1 MAEDGIRSWLV
12 DRLFAY
18 LDPLKT
24 HFSDDCSWIYLAGG
38 AALYEKETIPIE
50 AWARPL
56 WGLVPFWHGGGR
68 SKDGFFERAY
78 VCGLAAGADPSSPS
92 FWGGGR
98 DHDQRFVEMAAIAYG
113 LLLAPDVLWEP
124 LSAEERKNV
133 VSWLDLANHASFPQG
148 NWLWFR
154 ALVNL
159 ALRERGMGWNQRLLE
174 EDLDTL
180 DSFYRGHGWYKD
192 GPEGVFDY
200 YNAMVFHFMSLLYA
214 GLFDAED
221 PIRAKCY
228 IERAQEFAQEYIL
241 LFSKRGEAVPF
252 GRSMTY
258 RFAQSGFWSV
268 ALATHTDLG
277 SMFTPGCL
285 LGLVKR
291 SIACWNPG
299 DICDNGGTQSIGY
312 GYPCLH
318 MAEGYNAPG
327 SPYWSLMAFACLAL
341 PSEDPAWEEKA
352 EPLPELPWLAKTE
365 LGLAARDAEG
375 EVTLY
380 RTGTLPALP
389 FVQSPAKYAK
399 FSYSTRFGF
408 SVSRSQETIEE
419 AAPDS
424 MLAFSIVGH
433 IFVSRGADR
442 SYVRTLG
449 TEEVES
455 LGLEDTMPPAL
466 CHEVSGLAAKGMLWA
481 TESIWSP
488 WPGIE
493 VTTEVIPLEEG
504 HLRIHHVSSGLA
516 CEAYDCGFAVPGNY
530 HTLTQKDIDA
540 VCQALPLACL
550 GERLI
555 IHAEANT
562 NISHPESIIPAVRYR
577 IEAGENVFVT
587 LVSVSVLQSARA

>member
-56 WGLVPFWHGGGR
+56 WGLAPFWHGGGR
-68 SKDGFFERAY
+68 NKDGFFERAY

-159 ALRERGMGWNQRLLE
+159 ALRERGIGWNQRLLE

-268 ALATHTDLG
+268 ALATRTDLG

-312 GYPCLH
+312 G
-318 MAEGYNAPG
+318 
-327 SPYWSLMAFACLAL
+327 SPVSTWQKATTHLAL
-341 PSEDPAWEEKA
+341 PIGASWRLPAWHFLPRTLHRKRKRSLCRSCPGLPRPSSASLQGMQKA
-352 EPLPELPWLAKTE
+352 
-365 LGLAARDAEG
+365 RQ
-375 EVTLY
+375 
-380 RTGTLPALP
+380 R
-389 FVQSPAKYAK
+389 
-399 FSYSTRFGF
+399 
-408 SVSRSQETIEE
+408 
-419 AAPDS
+419 
-424 MLAFSIVGH
+424 SIVQGLCQR
-433 IFVSRGADR
+433 FRLCSLLPSMRSSPTARASASRCRAR
-442 SYVRTLG
+442 RKQSR
-449 TEEVES
+449 
-455 LGLEDTMPPAL
+455 
-466 CHEVSGLAAKGMLWA
+466 KR
-481 TESIWSP
+481 
-488 WPGIE
+488 
-493 VTTEVIPLEEG
+493 
-504 HLRIHHVSSGLA
+504 HL
-516 CEAYDCGFAVPGNY
+516 
-530 HTLTQKDIDA
+530 T
-540 VCQALPLACL
+540 ACL
-550 GERLI
+550 PSRL
-555 IHAEANT
+555 
-562 NISHPESIIPAVRYR
+562 
-577 IEAGENVFVT
+577 
-587 LVSVSVLQSARA
+587 